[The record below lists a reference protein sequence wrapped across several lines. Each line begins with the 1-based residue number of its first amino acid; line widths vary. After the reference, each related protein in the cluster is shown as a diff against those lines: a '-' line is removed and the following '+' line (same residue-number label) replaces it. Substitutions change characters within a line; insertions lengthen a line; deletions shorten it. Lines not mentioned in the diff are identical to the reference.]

1 MADWMT
7 VPLLQYQYGGKAP
20 ERMGLNHPTIAPY
33 GIYRAGDGGA
43 VVISIQ
49 NEREWARFRDQVM
62 ARPDLANDARFI
74 DNTARVAHRP
84 ALDAILA
91 EAFRPLTGD
100 QLVARLRAARIAYGA
115 LNGVAELLRH
125 PQLRRAAVQTAF
137 GAIDLVAP
145 PARVAGDAVAF
156 GRVPEIGAHS
166 DRIKR
171 EFAA

>member
-1 MADWMT
+1 
-7 VPLLQYQYGGKAP
+7 
-20 ERMGLNHPTIAPY
+20 MGLNHPTIAPY

-49 NEREWARFRDQVM
+49 NEREWARFRDQVV
-62 ARPDLANDARFI
+62 ARPDLADDQRFA
-74 DNTARVAHRP
+74 DNTARVANRP

-91 EAFRPLTGD
+91 EAFKPLTRD
-100 QLVARLRAARIAYGA
+100 QLVERLRAAQIAYGA

-125 PQLRRAAVQTAF
+125 PQLRRAAVETAF

-145 PARVAGDAVAF
+145 PARVTGDTAAF

-166 DRIKR
+166 DTIRR
-171 EFAA
+171 EFAT